1 MAYETSGSRRN
12 GAQHEDLGKHLR
24 LDDTLD
30 TNNKSVKVGDEV
42 CPLEISTDSV
52 QYRKAPSHHDD
63 IVNKKYVDES
73 LSFRHIINCAWN
85 GASDALIYL
94 PLNGYLLDQTSL
106 TGRNEY
112 VAMVLPYSGVLERVI
127 VRSEAVCDDATV
139 GLHLSG
145 TGTEIPNSSATATK
159 TVDMRADDTPY
170 AFDFGPSAIFTAG
183 QILSISF
190 DPTDQCGDTNA
201 TIVFRY
207 NNPMVGV

>member
-73 LSFRHIINCAWN
+73 LSFRHIMNTGWF
-85 GASDALIYL
+85 STTDLIYM
-94 PLNGYLLDQTSL
+94 PLNGYIVESTTL

-112 VAMVLPYSGVLERVI
+112 SAFVAPYDGILEKVI
-127 VRSEAVCDDATV
+127 VRSEYEAGDSIV
-139 GLHLSG
+139 GLHVSP

>member
-63 IVNKKYVDES
+63 IVNKKYVDGT
-73 LSFRHIINCAWN
+73 LSFRHIMNTGWY
-85 GASDALIYL
+85 STTALIYM
-94 PLNGYLLDQTSL
+94 PLNGYIVESTTL

-112 VAMVLPYSGVLERVI
+112 SAFVVPYDGTLERVI
-127 VRSEAVCDDATV
+127 VRSEYASGDSIV
-139 GLHLSG
+139 GLHVSP